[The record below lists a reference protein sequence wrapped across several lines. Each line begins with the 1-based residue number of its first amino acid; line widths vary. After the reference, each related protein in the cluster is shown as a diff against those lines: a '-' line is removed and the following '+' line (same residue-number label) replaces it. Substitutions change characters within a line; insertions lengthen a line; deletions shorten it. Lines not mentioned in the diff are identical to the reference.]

1 MAGDIR
7 VRSATVDDVDLLH
20 RFSIDLAT
28 YEDEPHAVT
37 STPQTLARDGF
48 GKNPQFAA
56 LIAERGGKP
65 VGFALYTF
73 NYSVWTAARGIFIED
88 IWVIPEE
95 RRGGV
100 ARALMVA
107 LAQECAAK
115 GYKRIDL
122 NVLDWNP
129 ARGFYEKIG
138 FRWIRNWLPY
148 RLSGEALEKLA
159 HRTAPLQWRSC
170 SDCATGVARSY
181 GLARATMFIH
191 PCRMT
196 KPTSRQ
202 KVRRHRENLRRQGLR
217 PFRFGRPMFAR
228 GRSSR
233 RPIANR
239 SR

>member
-1 MAGDIR
+1 LASEIR
-7 VRSATVDDVDLLH
+7 VRAATVDDVELLQ
-20 RFSIDLAT
+20 RFSVDLST

-48 GKNPQFAA
+48 GKDPQFAA
-56 LIAERGGKP
+56 LIAEQAGKP

-88 IWVIPEE
+88 IWVVPEQ

-107 LAQECAAK
+107 LAKECRAR

-148 RLSGEALEKLA
+148 RLRGKELEKLA
-159 HRTAPLQWRSC
+159 
-170 SDCATGVARSY
+170 G
-181 GLARATMFIH
+181 G
-191 PCRMT
+191 
-196 KPTSRQ
+196 
-202 KVRRHRENLRRQGLR
+202 
-217 PFRFGRPMFAR
+217 
-228 GRSSR
+228 
-233 RPIANR
+233 
-239 SR
+239 

>member
-1 MAGDIR
+1 VTGATLAGDIH
-7 VRSATVDDVDLLH
+7 VRSATVDDVELLH
-20 RFSIDLAT
+20 RSSVDLAT

-48 GKNPQFAA
+48 GEDPQFAA
-56 LIAERGGKP
+56 LIAERAGKP

-88 IWVIPEE
+88 IWVVPEA

-100 ARALMVA
+100 ARALIVA
-107 LAQECAAK
+107 LARECRAK

-148 RLSGEALEKLA
+148 RLSGKALDDL
-159 HRTAPLQWRSC
+159 
-170 SDCATGVARSY
+170 
-181 GLARATMFIH
+181 
-191 PCRMT
+191 
-196 KPTSRQ
+196 
-202 KVRRHRENLRRQGLR
+202 
-217 PFRFGRPMFAR
+217 
-228 GRSSR
+228 SS
-233 RPIANR
+233 
-239 SR
+239 